1 MGRYWGHIAMNA
13 HLTTHAAARSQ
24 QRSLRLADIGAVLAQ
39 GTLLRDGS
47 VFLSEKDVESAI
59 ASRTEEIRQLQRL
72 RNTRVVL
79 AADRVVTVYKATA
92 KTRRRILRGER

>member
-1 MGRYWGHIAMNA
+1 MSVHI
-13 HLTTHAAARSQ
+13 TSHAAVRSQ
-24 QRSLRLADIGAVLAQ
+24 QRSLRPADLSAVLAQ

-47 VFLSEKDVESAI
+47 VFLSEKDVAAAI
-59 ASRTEEIRQLQRL
+59 ASCAEEIRQLQRL

-92 KTRRRILRGER
+92 RTQRRLIRGER